1 MHVDSFS
8 TISLS
13 IKDHRKRFLN
23 NNRILTTFQH
33 SSSFNGLTVEKKS
46 VKCILKIF
54 VGVLKLGGRRDGRRK
69 KKSFRDRKVFRER
82 RSFMLS
88 LFPKVGSCEL
98 EISTSVN
105 YNRRIAPSPIT
116 SLHLLLAHFKHCSGY
131 FLILFPLF

>member
-1 MHVDSFS
+1 M
-8 TISLS
+8 ICLS
-13 IKDHRKRFLN
+13 MKDHRKCFLN

-33 SSSFNGLTVEKKS
+33 SSSFNGLVVEKKIRKMHFKDFRWS
-46 VKCILKIF
+46 SE
-54 VGVLKLGGRRDGRRK
+54 VGGKKGGGMRK
-69 KKSFRDRKVFRER
+69 KKSFRDRKVLRER